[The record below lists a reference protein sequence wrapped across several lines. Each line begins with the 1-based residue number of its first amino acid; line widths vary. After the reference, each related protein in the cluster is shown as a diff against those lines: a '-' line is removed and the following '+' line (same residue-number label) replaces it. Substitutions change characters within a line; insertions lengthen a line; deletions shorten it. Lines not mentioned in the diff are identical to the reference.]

1 MGKYSDIVWDG
12 KTLTVPPGLGVPG
25 PHQLLGSDLDNLVEL
40 SGRACYDSL
49 GVEKSRNS
57 QDYHQHIIDVNHG
70 SVQEHATVT
79 AKVCGLTEASYLDL
93 LETLLNRPGVYY
105 DIDNHTITA
114 NLRAIREW
122 NCHGKEVRIAIGTQL
137 KNLAKSVA
145 PLVMSDW
152 EERYSTWDIK
162 LVPADT
168 VNSVWLSYYI
178 HNVSRGL
185 THELVRHKYQT
196 AISQRSTRYVDE
208 SSTNWSWHP
217 LFEKYKNWSS
227 ARPVYM
233 DNWAYGP
240 LGYIEDIE
248 CTAKKYYDYYVTH
261 LQDFL
266 SSAGVDKFTARK
278 QARGAAR
285 GLLGN
290 ALTTELIFS
299 SSLAQWIRML
309 KQRATQH
316 ADAEIRLLFNEI
328 YLDLKDRYP
337 GQFNGCTTIDC
348 PDGIGFELV
357 WPKGGAV

>member
-12 KTLTVPPGLGVPG
+12 KTLTVPEGLGKPG
-25 PHQLLGSDLDNLVEL
+25 PHQLLGSNLDNLVEL

-49 GVEKSRNS
+49 GVEKSRGS
-57 QDYHQHIIDVNHG
+57 EDYHKHIIEVNHG
-70 SVQEHATVT
+70 SVQEHASITV
-79 AKVCGLTEASYLDL
+79 KIIKSDWYEASVLEYL
-93 LETLLNRPGVYY
+93 ESVINHPGVYV
-105 DIDNHTITA
+105 DMTNLTLTA

-122 NCHGKEVRIAIGTQL
+122 DNFSNGGGPWYGAAL
-137 KNLAKSVA
+137 KNAAKTVA
-145 PLVMSDW
+145 PLVMQDYEPIAIGW
-152 EERYSTWDIK
+152 KAE
-162 LVPADT
+162 LVEPET

-208 SSTNWSWHP
+208 SGTDWSLHP
-217 LFEKYKNWSS
+217 LFYKYYNDSKQWDEWGNSKLAMAEHIEKDS
-227 ARPVYM
+227 
-233 DNWAYGP
+233 
-240 LGYIEDIE
+240 
-248 CTAKKYYDYYVTH
+248 KKAYDYYVDK
-261 LQDFL
+261 LQSYL
-266 SSAGVDKFTARK
+266 IEAGVDKFTARK

-299 SSLAQWIRML
+299 ASLAQWIRML

-337 GQFNGCTTIDC
+337 SQFIGCSVTDC

>member
-25 PHQLLGSDLDNLVEL
+25 SHQLLGSDLDNLVEL

-49 GVEKSRNS
+49 GAEKSRNS

-105 DIDNHTITA
+105 DIDNQTITA

-196 AISQRSTRYVDE
+196 AVSQRSTRYVDE
-208 SSTNWSWHP
+208 SHSELIEHP
-217 LFEKYKNWSS
+217 LIGLFKEKYGYGDRRFEAETEQN
-227 ARPVYM
+227 ARL
-233 DNWAYGP
+233 AYQQ
-240 LGYIEDIE
+240 
-248 CTAKKYYDYYVTH
+248 TVVT
-261 LQDFL
+261 LEPFL
-266 SSAGVDKFTARK
+266 IASGVDKFTARK

-285 GLLGN
+285 GYLGN
-290 ALTTELIFS
+290 ALSTELIFS
-299 SSLAQWIRML
+299 ASLAQWIRML